1 MNECLSDRAQVCLSL
16 CSLSP
21 APSLSASPLS
31 LSSYFSL
38 SLSLSLSH
46 THTHTYTHTHTR
58 LYVTGGLTEE
68 GHFGKKNFEK
78 IFEKKKRRTHRR
90 RTFWLR
96 STPRFSHAC
105 RRVCRRRPRPL
116 LRSSRL
122 VCVVVTGPFS
132 LFLLRNHFITE
143 IFLKKKS
150 GDVNVLVYVVKT
162 CSKDM

>member
-1 MNECLSDRAQVCLSL
+1 MNASVTARRSVFLSARSHPLLLSL
-16 CSLSP
+16 PPPSLSP
-21 APSLSASPLS
+21 LT
-31 LSSYFSL
+31 SL
-38 SLSLSLSH
+38 SLSLSLSLS
-46 THTHTYTHTHTR
+46 HTHTYTHTHTR

-143 IFLKKKS
+143 IF
-150 GDVNVLVYVVKT
+150 
-162 CSKDM
+162 